1 MSKITADFTK
11 ITGRIKPMH
20 GVGQPPITG
29 LTNEMFHYLKEAGI
43 PYARLH
49 DVGGMFGGGCFV
61 DIPNLFPDFDADEK
75 NPENYA
81 FEFTDK
87 IIEGLMENGCE
98 PFFRLGITIENYVNV
113 RAYRVDPPKDFHKW
127 ARICEQVIRHYNEGW
142 ANGYNYNIEYWEIW
156 NEPEGKPMWN
166 GTFEEY
172 CRLYE
177 VSSKH
182 LKECFGDK
190 IKVGGYASCGFYAI
204 DKDPEITGIG
214 LDPTNSHEKYI
225 KNFFTFLEYITSEEH
240 KSPID
245 FFSWHS
251 YGAVHRIIKQAEYCH
266 KTLDKYGLGD
276 IEEILNE
283 WNPCHT
289 IKNKRGSWAAA
300 QNLAVLLAMQKS
312 TLAMMNYYDA
322 QISYSIFSGMF
333 NPDLGI
339 PYPNYYG
346 FMSFNSLYKLKDE
359 IETST
364 DDENLFIG
372 GATNG
377 KKKVLVMSNINN
389 KEVEVTFDVTG
400 ADLSDCDILMINDEY
415 TYTLTGKKIVEG
427 KLVIPANTCVEI
439 KFYN

>member
-1 MSKITADFTK
+1 MAKITADFTK
-11 ITGRIKPMH
+11 ITGKIKPMH

-61 DIPNLFPDFDADEK
+61 DIPNLFPDFDADVK
-75 NPENYA
+75 DPASYT

-87 IIEGLMENGCE
+87 LIEGLMENGCE
-98 PFFRLGITIENYVNV
+98 PFFRLGITIENYVDV
-113 RAYRVDPPKDFHKW
+113 RAYRVDPPKDFDKW

-142 ANGYNYNIEYWEIW
+142 ANGYNYDIKYWEIW
-156 NEPEGKPMWN
+156 NEPEGKAMWN
-166 GTFEEY
+166 APFSEY
-172 CRLYE
+172 CRLYDIT
-177 VSSKH
+177 SKH

-190 IKVGGYASCGFYAI
+190 IKVGGYASCGFYAL
-204 DKDPEITGIG
+204 DKDLEMTGIG
-214 LDPTNSHEKYI
+214 LDPSNTMERYI
-225 KNFFTFLEYITSEEH
+225 QNFYTFMEYVSEH
-240 KSPID
+240 KCPLD

-251 YGAVHRIIKQAEYCH
+251 YSAVHDVKRYASYCH
-266 KTLDKYGLGD
+266 SVLEKFGYGN
-276 IEEILNE
+276 IEEIINE

-289 IKNKRGSWAAA
+289 IKNKRGGWAAA
-300 QNLAVLLAMQKS
+300 QNLAMMLGMQKS
-312 TLAMMNYYDA
+312 SVTMMHYYDA

-359 IETST
+359 VFTET
-364 DDENLFIG
+364 DDENLFIA

-389 KEVEVTFDVTG
+389 KEITAEFDITG
-400 ADLSDCDILMINDEY
+400 ADVSDVDIFMINDEY
-415 TYTLTGKKIVEG
+415 TYTLTGKEIVDG